1 MMGTMDTPC
10 AFQLIPA
17 GKIILLVAVVDI
29 GVEIDAVVIALVH
42 VVVNVVG
49 VVDIDIVIVV
59 LQNVHVF
66 NAFVVISVVVVYIA
80 NILNIVNTFNYIIAN
95 YRWCRC
101 HCCCF

>member
-29 GVEIDAVVIALVH
+29 GVEIDAVVIASVH
-42 VVVNVVG
+42 VVVN
-49 VVDIDIVIVV
+49 VDIDIVIVV

-80 NILNIVNTFNYIIAN
+80 NILNIVNTFNYIIPN

-101 HCCCF
+101 HCCC